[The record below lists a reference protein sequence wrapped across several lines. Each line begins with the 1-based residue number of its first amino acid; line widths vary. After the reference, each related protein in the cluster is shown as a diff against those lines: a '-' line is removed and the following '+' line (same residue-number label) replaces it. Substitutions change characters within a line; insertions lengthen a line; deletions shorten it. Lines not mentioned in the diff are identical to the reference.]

1 MLARGGIVYR
11 ERAKQL
17 RDFSGLQ
24 FGKITPTDIDGF
36 IEYKNKCYVIMEA
49 KYVTGKH
56 SYGQTLALE
65 RLCDDLQKTKPT
77 LLIFARH
84 SVEVNQDVDY
94 SKCRVERY
102 RYKGAWHV
110 YKANVKELIDI
121 FLQRID
127 ERDDQLN
134 RRPEIGL

>member
-1 MLARGGIVYR
+1 MLGGRIIYR

-49 KYVTGKH
+49 KYITGKH

-65 RLCDDLQKTKPT
+65 RLCDDLEKTKPT

-84 SVEVNQDVDY
+84 TTEVNQDVDY
-94 SKCRVERY
+94 STCDVERY
-102 RYKGAWHV
+102 RYKGAWHTCR
-110 YKANVKELIDI
+110 KNVKDLIDA
-121 FLQRID
+121 FFQRID
-127 ERDDQLN
+127 ERDEQWN
-134 RRPEIGL
+134 RRP